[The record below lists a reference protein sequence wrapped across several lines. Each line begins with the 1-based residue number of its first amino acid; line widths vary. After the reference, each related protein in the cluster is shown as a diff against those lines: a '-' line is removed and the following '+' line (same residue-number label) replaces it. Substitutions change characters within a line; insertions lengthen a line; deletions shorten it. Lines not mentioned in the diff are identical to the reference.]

1 MSPHSLAKPRG
12 RSWVSSLG
20 KGDSP
25 IEISLDR
32 HFESKV
38 YTSGSS
44 VTGCVTITPQTDL
57 SFESLEVVFTGST
70 STLVQML
77 QREAPRATHNFLE
90 LKMPIPEESLPESGV
105 LMAGLPYTLPFSF
118 VIPYQLP
125 SAACKNRNPVI
136 RDRHLQPPPTIG
148 SWEHDDLALHT
159 ITVDYAVK
167 AKITLKD
174 KIDKKGKPE
183 AIQTRHLVKVMPFFP
198 EQPPLHIHPAN
209 PNYQLSQEKL
219 VRKDLLSAKIG
230 HLRVTAV
237 QPDPVVLS
245 ADKLQPSETVVPIE
259 LEFWPASSKAAPP
272 EVYAKAVSLQASTH
286 YSTGHIDFLPD
297 QHRHPTGVPN
307 PILTYFIEDAVVLN
321 KQEKLAWEQHPS
333 SGEASRR
340 GSEYSNESQE
350 SAGASSNRSRR
361 SSRSDD
367 IIKTAPI
374 KHKATLMVPFTLP
387 SPDKKVLLPT
397 FFSCIVSRTYTI
409 RVILTTGPH
418 GSSLALTL
426 PLQIA
431 VERCNTPQV
440 DGIPHYTQIDAE
452 QDVGDYVLPP
462 YEVEL

>member
-1 MSPHSLAKPRG
+1 MSPHALAKPRG
-12 RSWVSSLG
+12 RSWVPSLV
-20 KGDSP
+20 KTDSP
-25 IEISLDR
+25 IEISVNG

-44 VTGCVTITPQTDL
+44 VTGTVTITPPMNL

-77 QREAPRATHNFLE
+77 QREAPRATHTFLE
-90 LKMPIPEESLPESGV
+90 LKMPIPEDSLPESGV
-105 LMAGLPYTLPFSF
+105 LLAGLPYTIPFSF

-125 SAACKNRNPVI
+125 SASCRNRNPVI

-148 SWEHDDLALHT
+148 SWEHDDLSIHSIT
-159 ITVDYAVK
+159 IDYAVK

-174 KIDKKGKPE
+174 KLDKKGKPE
-183 AIQTRHLVKVMPFFP
+183 TIQGRHPVKVMPFFP

-245 ADKLQPSETVVPIE
+245 ADKLQPSEGSVAVE
-259 LEFWPASSKAAPP
+259 LEFWPASSKATPP
-272 EVYAKAVSLQASTH
+272 EVYAKAASLQASTH
-286 YSTGHIDFLPD
+286 YSTGHINFLPD
-297 QHRHPTGVPN
+297 QHKHPVGMPN
-307 PILTYFIEDAVVLN
+307 PILTYFIDDAIVLD
-321 KQEKLAWEQHPS
+321 KQEKLEWEQHPS
-333 SGEASRR
+333 SGENSRR

-350 SAGASSNRSRR
+350 SAGASSSRSRR

-367 IIKTAPI
+367 IIKTASI
-374 KHKATLMVPFTLP
+374 KHKATLKVPFELP
-387 SPDKKVLLPT
+387 GPDKKVLLPT
-397 FFSCIVSRTYTI
+397 FFSCLVSRTYTI
-409 RVILTTGPH
+409 RIIVTTGPH

-431 VERCNTPQV
+431 VEGCNSPQL
-440 DGIPHYTQIDAE
+440 DGIPHYTQIDGE
-452 QDVGDYVLPP
+452 QDVGDYILPP
-462 YEVEL
+462 YEVDL